1 MLRVLTDDHDLAM
14 SLDDLALLADL
25 FNGRFYLHG
34 YQPFL
39 NLFRTPSDASLVQV
53 IDRNFNGNA
62 VTGQYL
68 DIIHTQLT
76 RDMSNYDVLVG
87 QLYLE
92 GRVGQCLDDYAFK
105 FNYIIFR
112 QNNPSLLYDVCNA
125 VS

>member
-39 NLFRTPSDASLVQV
+39 NLFRTPGDATLVEV
-53 IDRNFNGNA
+53 VNRNLNGHA
-62 VTGQYL
+62 VTGQNF

-76 RDMSNYDVLVG
+76 RNMRRYDVLIG
-87 QLYLE
+87 KLDLE
-92 GRVGQCLDDYAFK
+92 GCVGQCLNDYAFK
-105 FNYIIFR
+105 FNYIILS
-112 QNNPSLLYDVCNA
+112 QNNPSLHCLMC
-125 VS
+125 

>member
-39 NLFRTPSDASLVQV
+39 NLFRTPGDATLIQV
-53 IDRNFNGNA
+53 VYRNLNGYA

-68 DIIHTQLT
+68 DIIHAQSAG
-76 RDMSNYDVLVG
+76 DMSSYNVLIG
-87 QLYLE
+87 QLHLE
-92 GRVGQCLDDYAFK
+92 GCVRQCLDYHTFK
-105 FNYIIFR
+105 FDYIVF
-112 QNNPSLLYDVCNA
+112 
-125 VS
+125 

>member
-39 NLFRTPSDASLVQV
+39 NLFRTPGDTTLIQV
-53 IDRNFNGNA
+53 VNRDLNGHT

-68 DIIHTQLT
+68 DIIHAQSAG
-76 RDMSNYDVLVG
+76 DMSRYDMLIG
-87 QLYLE
+87 QLHLE
-92 GRVGQCLDDYAFK
+92 GCVRQCLDYDTFK
-105 FNYIIFR
+105 FDYIVF
-112 QNNPSLLYDVCNA
+112 
-125 VS
+125 

>member
-1 MLRVLTDDHDLAM
+1 M

-39 NLFRTPSDASLVQV
+39 NLFRTPSDATLVKV
-53 IDRNFNGNA
+53 IDRDFNGNA

-76 RDMSNYDVLVG
+76 RDVSDNDMLIG

-92 GRVGQCLDDYAFK
+92 GCVGQCLNDYAFK
-105 FNYIIFR
+105 FNYIILS
-112 QNNPSLLYDVCNA
+112 QNNPSLHCLMC
-125 VS
+125 